1 MRVQKRCGV
10 RYNPL
15 PHGKGQD
22 VVCPAHA
29 ATSAKCDKRQIRFI
43 DLFAGCGGLSEGFI
57 QAGYAPV
64 AHVEMD
70 KAACFTLKTRMAY
83 HWLKKNGKLADYC
96 AYLRGEIS
104 MQRRGMGQLI

>member
-10 RYNPL
+10 RHNSLLY
-15 PHGKGQD
+15 GKGQD

-57 QAGYAPV
+57 QAGYTPV
-64 AHVEMD
+64 ANVEV
-70 KAACFTLKTRMAY
+70 
-83 HWLKKNGKLADYC
+83 NGMMCHLN
-96 AYLRGEIS
+96 E
-104 MQRRGMGQLI
+104 MGDCNAHT